1 MDEREAATSAADST
15 SNLMPEYVLATRAT
29 PFVAS
34 GLAPV
39 ALFIAVVVGAAAF
52 FSLRREDGG
61 GVP

>member
-39 ALFIAVVVGAAAF
+39 AFIIAVVGAAAF
-52 FSLRREDGG
+52 FFLRREDGG
-61 GVP
+61 GVA